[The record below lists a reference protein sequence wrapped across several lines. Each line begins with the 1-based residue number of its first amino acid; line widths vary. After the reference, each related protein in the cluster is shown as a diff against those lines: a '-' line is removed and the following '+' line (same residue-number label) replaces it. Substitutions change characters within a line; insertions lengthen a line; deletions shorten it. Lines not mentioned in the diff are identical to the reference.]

1 MTRKK
6 KIKEEVFYDEE
17 PKTEYSIIKPKT
29 LFDHINVITQ
39 TQDPKYFSKI
49 TDADKKTWSTY
60 MILRFLSMNYD
71 WVELV
76 AELDPITTG
85 IQLRPDMVYRLLID
99 ILPKGRVFLKY
110 MKSENDVMYN
120 KTVIE
125 LLVKYYEISKKQAME
140 YLDIFYSTPKRLESL
155 KKIISMYGKNEK
167 EIDKLIKI

>member
-1 MTRKK
+1 MKK
-6 KIKEEVFYDEE
+6 RETKNLSSIKE
-17 PKTEYSIIKPKT
+17 KT
-29 LFDHINVITQ
+29 LFDHIHEITSIQ
-39 TQDPKYFSKI
+39 RKDYFDI
-49 TDADKKTWSTY
+49 LTDKEKRNWSNF
-60 MILRFLSMNYD
+60 MINRFLSMNYD

-110 MKSENDVMYN
+110 MKAENDVKYN

-140 YLDIFYSTPKRLESL
+140 YLDIFYSTPERLESL
-155 KKIISMYGKNEK
+155 KKIISMYGKDEK
-167 EIDKLIKI
+167 EVNKLIKI